1 MPHPGRVLGIDVGTR
16 RVGLAC
22 SDPSRIVAGALPTLP
37 VPPAGRTSPGDR
49 EPAARPPTGESG
61 ESGEAG
67 EAGEAALL
75 DRLADRLA
83 SVAAEQSCD
92 TVVVGLPRS
101 LAGRETDATRHARS
115 VAQAL
120 EARGLHVELWDERLS
135 SVEAE
140 RLLLS
145 AGRRRA
151 QRKEER
157 DAIAATLILQGWL
170 DAQRRS

>member
-22 SDPSRIVAGALPTLP
+22 SDPSRMVAGALPTLP
-37 VPPAGRTSPGDR
+37 VPPAGRTSPGDPQ
-49 EPAARPPTGESG
+49 PAARPPTGES
-61 ESGEAG
+61 
-67 EAGEAALL
+67 GEAALL